1 MDNFEFL
8 ESIANG
14 YSPITGEKFADGDI
28 LLNPEVA
35 LRLFKLVRELKTE
48 EEILKVNLKNTFVY
62 TPDINEGIIIKDRIK
77 SSEFAANIKNAIKL
91 VKNVEV
97 LNTRAIHIKINKFLS
112 KQGILEPVSLNRFL
126 VSDMGEEKGF
136 YTEIEPEKSE
146 IDRTKVF
153 LTIDAQQY
161 ILSNLE
167 EILNNY

>member
-8 ESIANG
+8 ECIANG
-14 YSPITGEKFADGDI
+14 YSPITGEKFEDGDV

-48 EEILKVNLKNTFVY
+48 DEMLKVNLKNTFIY
-62 TPDINEGIIIKDRIK
+62 TSDINESVIIKDRIK

-97 LNTRAIHIKINKFLS
+97 LNTRTIHIKINKFLS
-112 KQGILEPVSLNRFL
+112 EQGVLEPVSLNRYM
-126 VSDMGEEKGF
+126 VSDTGEEKGF
-136 YTEIEPEKSE
+136 YTEVEPEKSE

-153 LTIDAQQY
+153 LTIGAQQY
-161 ILSNLE
+161 ILSNLD
-167 EILNNY
+167 EILNKY